1 MDNREYYCSQKFRFI
16 KIDLESNTMYTCD
29 AAKSHNIDLQWL
41 EKNPGQL
48 FNNEINI
55 NERRMMLQNRRNSS
69 CEQNCWPAE
78 DRGTLSPRLLRNGN
92 VKTHTEIY
100 TQPEILDLTIN
111 GNCNLTCSY
120 CCKEYSSAW
129 RQDIINNGNYKI
141 TQADSRYQ
149 AETKDYVLNKLSQST
164 IKRSKHYQLLLN
176 EIRLMS
182 PGLKTL
188 YVTGGEPLL
197 DNQLIDILIDLPLD
211 PLVEFKLFTGL
222 GMSMSRF
229 KLLLGKLETINKKY
243 VNFQLKISA
252 ESTDKFFEFN
262 RYGNKWNE
270 FLEKIELLKTQNI
283 NFIFHSTLSNLTLFK
298 FVEFYKI
305 FEKYTFTFDVANQPT
320 MLAPHIL
327 DIDSKQMIQQSL
339 TELSPDLA
347 MSVLQMMQATPT
359 EMEKKN
365 LKEFLTEFVSRR
377 PDLDLKIFPTTFLTW
392 LEL

>member
-29 AAKSHNIDLQWL
+29 AAKPHSIDLQWL

-55 NERRMMLQNRRNSS
+55 NERLMMLQNQRNSS

-78 DRGTLSPRLLRNGN
+78 DRGTLSPRLLRGGN
-92 VKTHTEIY
+92 IKTHTEIY
-100 TQPEILDLTIN
+100 THPEILDLTIN

-129 RQDIINNGNYKI
+129 RRDIINNGNYKI
-141 TQADSRYQ
+141 TQGDSRYQ
-149 AETKDYVLNKLSQST
+149 AETKDHILNKLSQST
-164 IKRSKHYQLLLN
+164 IKQSKHYQLLLK
-176 EIRLMS
+176 EIRLIS

-211 PLVEFKLFTGL
+211 PLVEVNLFTGL

-229 KLLLGKLETINKKY
+229 KLLLGKLQIISKKY
-243 VNFQLKISA
+243 VNFRLKISA

-270 FLEKIELLKTQNI
+270 FLAKIELLKNQNI

-298 FVEFYKI
+298 FVEFYKT

-347 MSVLQMMQATPT
+347 MRILQMIQATPT
-359 EMEKKN
+359 EMEKQN

-377 PDLDLKIFPTTFLTW
+377 SDLDLKIFPTTFLTW

>member
-29 AAKSHNIDLQWL
+29 AAKPHSIDLQWL

-55 NERRMMLQNRRNSS
+55 NERLMMLQNQRNSS

-78 DRGTLSPRLLRNGN
+78 DRGTLSPRLLRGGN

-141 TQADSRYQ
+141 TQGDSRYRV
-149 AETKDYVLNKLSQST
+149 ETKDHILNKLSQST
-164 IKRSKHYQLLLN
+164 IKQSKHYQLLLN
-176 EIRLMS
+176 EIRLIS

-197 DNQLIDILIDLPLD
+197 DNQLIDILMDLSLD
-211 PLVEFKLFTGL
+211 PLVEVNLFTGL

-229 KLLLGKLETINKKY
+229 KLLLGKLETISKKY
-243 VNFQLKISA
+243 VNFRLKISA

-270 FLEKIELLKTQNI
+270 FLAKIELLKNQNI

-298 FVEFYKI
+298 FVEFYKT

-339 TELSPDLA
+339 TELPPDLA
-347 MSVLQMMQATPT
+347 MRILQMIQATPT
-359 EMEKKN
+359 EMEKQN

-377 PDLDLKIFPTTFLTW
+377 SDLDLKIFPTTFLTW

>member
-78 DRGTLSPRLLRNGN
+78 DRGTLSPRLLRGGN

>member
-1 MDNREYYCSQKFRFI
+1 MGNREYYCSQKFRFI

-29 AAKSHNIDLQWL
+29 AAKPHSIDLQWL

-55 NERRMMLQNRRNSS
+55 NERLMMLQNQRNNS

-78 DRGTLSPRLLRNGN
+78 DRGTLSPRLLRGGN

>member
-29 AAKSHNIDLQWL
+29 AAKPHSIDLQWL

-55 NERRMMLQNRRNSS
+55 NERLMMLQNQRNSS

-78 DRGTLSPRLLRNGN
+78 DRGTLSPRLLRGGN
-92 VKTHTEIY
+92 IKTHTEIY

-129 RQDIINNGNYKI
+129 RRDIINNGNYKI
-141 TQADSRYQ
+141 TQGDSRYQ
-149 AETKDYVLNKLSQST
+149 AETKDHILNKLSQST
-164 IKRSKHYQLLLN
+164 IKQSKHYQLLLN
-176 EIRLMS
+176 EIRLIS

-197 DNQLIDILIDLPLD
+197 DNQLIDILMDLPLD
-211 PLVEFKLFTGL
+211 PLVEVNLFTGL

-229 KLLLGKLETINKKY
+229 KLLLGKLETISKKY
-243 VNFQLKISA
+243 VNFRLKISA

-270 FLEKIELLKTQNI
+270 FLAKIELLKNQNI
-283 NFIFHSTLSNLTLFK
+283 NFIFHSTISNLTLFK
-298 FVEFYKI
+298 FVEFYKT

-339 TELSPDLA
+339 TELPPDLA
-347 MSVLQMMQATPT
+347 MRILQMIQATPT
-359 EMEKKN
+359 EMEKQN

-377 PDLDLKIFPTTFLTW
+377 PDLDLRIFPTTFLTW

>member
-1 MDNREYYCSQKFRFI
+1 MGNREYYCSQKFRFI
-16 KIDLESNTMYTCD
+16 KIDLESNTMSTCD
-29 AAKSHNIDLQWL
+29 AAKPHSIDLQWL

-55 NERRMMLQNRRNSS
+55 NERRMMLQNQRNSS

-78 DRGTLSPRLLRNGN
+78 DRGTLSPRLLRGGN

-141 TQADSRYQ
+141 TQTDSRYQ
-149 AETKDYVLNKLSQST
+149 AKTKDYVLNKLSQAT

-176 EIRLMS
+176 EIGLIS

-197 DNQLIDILIDLPLD
+197 DNQLIDILIDLPLN
-211 PLVEFKLFTGL
+211 PVVEFKLFTGL

-229 KLLLGKLETINKKY
+229 KLLLGKLKIINKKY

-270 FLEKIELLKTQNI
+270 FLEKIELLKNQNI

-298 FVEFYKI
+298 FVEFYKT
-305 FEKYTFTFDVANQPT
+305 FEKQTFTFDVANQPT

-327 DIDSKQMIQQSL
+327 DIASKQMIQQSL
-339 TELSPDLA
+339 TELPPDLA
-347 MSVLQMMQATPT
+347 MRVLQMMQAAPT
-359 EMEKKN
+359 ALEKQN

-377 PDLDLKIFPTTFLTW
+377 SDLDLKIFPTTFLTW

>member
-1 MDNREYYCSQKFRFI
+1 MGNREYYCSQKFRFI